1 MLVKIAYLLHWLGFA
16 AFLGGAFAQQ
26 QFMAASAGAGVLPAV
41 RDAYERASAAIVTK
55 IELPALIVQ
64 IVSGLIFILEF
75 PGWMKMGWLHGK
87 LAAVVVLLV
96 LAHVEM
102 FNARA
107 VARLRQRHGE
117 TSNAEIAQRKQRH
130 AKLGIAGTV
139 AVVAVLG
146 LVAFGR

>member
-26 QFMAASAGAGVLPAV
+26 RFMAASSRSEVLPAV
-41 RDAYERASAAIVTK
+41 RDAYERLSAAIVTK

-64 IVSGLIFILEF
+64 IVSGVLFIATF

-87 LAAVVVLLV
+87 LTAVLVLLV

-107 VARLRQRHGE
+107 IARLRQRHGDAG
-117 TSNAEIAQRKQRH
+117 SAEIGKRKDRH
-130 AKLGIAGTV
+130 KKLGIAGTV
-139 AVVAVLG
+139 AVVAVMG